1 MPAVCCKI
9 NYHSKEINHFILSNS
24 TWSIVDQALTTQCSS
39 KPSINKTIINIIHIS
54 MNVKLPLLFLAKNL
68 NSIFLSLL
76 NCCKVSLYILA
87 VSNLSFFRNIKK
99 WSSFNFRESSPR
111 IRNYLVTL
119 SRCYV
124 GQFDV
129 FNVTKMSGVSPNWN
143 YIAMWPYNAAS
154 LNYFF
159 KVKILLRTAT
169 DLISFTAWKCSI
181 CR

>member
-1 MPAVCCKI
+1 MADVCWKI
-9 NYHSKEINHFILSNS
+9 NCHPKEINKFILSNS
-24 TWSIVDQALTTQCSS
+24 TCSKVDQALTRKCSF

-54 MNVKLPLLFLAKNL
+54 MHVTLPLFFLANNL
-68 NSIFLSLL
+68 NSICRSLL
-76 NCCKVSLYILA
+76 NCLKVSLYILA
-87 VSNLSFFRNIKK
+87 VSNLIFFRNIKK
-99 WSSFNFRESSPR
+99 WSSFNFRYRVPC

-124 GQFDV
+124 GRFDV

-159 KVKILLRTAT
+159 KVKNFLRTAT
-169 DLISFTAWKCSI
+169 DLISIPA
-181 CR
+181 